1 MITFDDITKT
11 YPDGTTAVDR
21 FNLTVEKGEFMTL
34 IGPSGCGKTTTMKM
48 INRLID
54 PSAGTIYIDDKPV
67 SEYSIHELR
76 WNIGYVL
83 QQIALFPHLTVQENI
98 QVVPDLLKWK
108 KGKMQKRT
116 DELLDM
122 VGLDPSIFK
131 KRYPGELSGGQQ
143 QRIGVIRALAA
154 DPDIVLMDE
163 PFSALDPISREQL
176 QIDINKLQTEIKKT
190 IVFVTHDMDEALKMS
205 DRICLMKEGSV
216 VQCGS
221 PEELM
226 RHPENEFVEE
236 FIGNRQSPWLKP
248 IKEVMKKDP
257 AYFKEDNADD
267 VMEYGSAFFMLVD
280 KNQILKGI
288 FENHKEQKEAVTI
301 PVESTVEDAYAII
314 RSVNQTHFPVVEN
327 GQKAVGVITSNEL
340 LQYFYQQEKEGA
352 GIL

>member
-1 MITFDDITKT
+1 MITFKDIKKT
-11 YPDGTTAVDR
+11 YPDGTTAVDQ

-54 PSAGTIYIDDKPV
+54 PTEGAIYIDNKQV

-83 QQIALFPHLTVQENI
+83 QQIALFPHMTVQENI
-98 QVVPDLLKWK
+98 QVVPELLKWK
-108 KGKMQKRT
+108 KGKMRKRT

-131 KRYPGELSGGQQ
+131 KRYPSELSGGQQ

-176 QIDINKLQTEIKKT
+176 QIDIIKLQTEIKKT

-216 VQCGS
+216 VQCAS
-221 PEELM
+221 PEQLM
-226 RHPENEFVEE
+226 KNPQNGFVEE
-236 FIGNRQSPWLKP
+236 FIGSRQSPWLKS
-248 IKEVMKKDP
+248 IKEVMKSDSH
-257 AYFKEDNADD
+257 YFIRDTFPMNADD
-267 VMEYGSAFFMLVD
+267 ENSFYMIVD
-280 KNQILKGI
+280 GNQVLQSI
-288 FENHKEQKEAVTI
+288 FENHREEKNVITI
-301 PVESTVEDAYAII
+301 PAESTVEDTYEII
-314 RSVNQTHFPVVEN
+314 RSVNQSHFPVVEDN
-327 GQKAVGVITSNEL
+327 QKAIGFVTSQQL
-340 LQYFYQQEKEGA
+340 LQYFHQQEKEGA
-352 GIL
+352 GFL

>member
-1 MITFDDITKT
+1 MITFKDITKT
-11 YPDGTTAVDR
+11 YPDGTTAVDQ

-54 PSAGTIYIDDKPV
+54 PSAGTIYINEKPV
-67 SEYSIHELR
+67 SEYSIDALR

-83 QQIALFPHLTVQENI
+83 QQIALFPHMTVQENI
-98 QVVPDLLKWK
+98 QVVPELLKWK
-108 KGKMQKRT
+108 KGEKEKRT
-116 DELLDM
+116 DELLEM

-131 KRYPGELSGGQQ
+131 KRYPSELSGGQQ

-176 QIDINKLQTEIKKT
+176 QMDIDKLQKEIKKT

-205 DRICLMKEGSV
+205 DRICLMQEGGV

-221 PEELM
+221 PEQLM
-226 RHPENEFVEE
+226 KHPKNDFVEE
-236 FIGNRQSPWLKP
+236 FIGNRKSAWLTSVQ
-248 IKEVMKKDP
+248 EVMKKEIP
-257 AYFKEDNADD
+257 AARDRE
-267 VMEYGSAFFMLVD
+267 L
-280 KNQILKGI
+280 
-288 FENHKEQKEAVTI
+288 ENVVTI
-301 PVESTVEDAYAII
+301 PATSTIEDAYAII
-314 RSVNQTHFPVVEN
+314 QSVNQIDFPVVADN
-327 GQKAVGVITSNEL
+327 QKIIGIVTRDEL

-352 GIL
+352 SVL

>member
-1 MITFDDITKT
+1 MITFKDITKT
-11 YPDGTTAVDR
+11 YPDGTTAVDQ

-54 PSAGTIYIDDKPV
+54 PSAGTIYINEKPV
-67 SEYSIHELR
+67 SEYSIDALR

-83 QQIALFPHLTVQENI
+83 QQIALFPHMTVQENI
-98 QVVPDLLKWK
+98 QVVPELLKWK
-108 KGKMQKRT
+108 KGEKEKRT
-116 DELLDM
+116 DELLEM

-131 KRYPGELSGGQQ
+131 KRYPSELSGGQQ

-176 QIDINKLQTEIKKT
+176 QMDIDKLQKEIKKT

-205 DRICLMKEGSV
+205 DRICLMKEGGV

-221 PEELM
+221 PEQLM
-226 RHPENEFVEE
+226 KHPKNDFVEE
-236 FIGNRQSPWLKP
+236 FIGNRKSAWLTSVQ
-248 IKEVMKKDP
+248 EVMKKEIP
-257 AYFKEDNADD
+257 AARDRE
-267 VMEYGSAFFMLVD
+267 L
-280 KNQILKGI
+280 
-288 FENHKEQKEAVTI
+288 ENVVTI
-301 PVESTVEDAYAII
+301 PATSTIEDAYAII
-314 RSVNQTHFPVVEN
+314 QSVNQIDFPVVADN
-327 GQKAVGVITSNEL
+327 QKIIGIVTRDKL

-352 GIL
+352 SVL

>member
-1 MITFDDITKT
+1 MITFKDITKT
-11 YPDGTTAVDR
+11 YPDGTTAVDQ

-54 PSAGTIYIDDKPV
+54 PSAGTIYINEKPV
-67 SEYSIHELR
+67 SDYSIDALR

-83 QQIALFPHLTVQENI
+83 QQIALFPHMTVQENI
-98 QVVPDLLKWK
+98 QVVPELLKWK
-108 KGKMQKRT
+108 KGEKEKRT
-116 DELLDM
+116 DELLEM

-131 KRYPGELSGGQQ
+131 KRYPSELSGGQQ

-176 QIDINKLQTEIKKT
+176 QMDIDKLQKEIKKT

-205 DRICLMKEGSV
+205 DRICLMKEGGV

-221 PEELM
+221 PEQLM
-226 RHPENEFVEE
+226 KHPKNDFVEE
-236 FIGNRQSPWLKP
+236 FIGNRKSAWLTSVQ
-248 IKEVMKKDP
+248 EVMKKEIP
-257 AYFKEDNADD
+257 AARDRE
-267 VMEYGSAFFMLVD
+267 L
-280 KNQILKGI
+280 
-288 FENHKEQKEAVTI
+288 ENVVTI
-301 PVESTVEDAYAII
+301 PATSTIEDAYAII
-314 RSVNQTHFPVVEN
+314 QSVNQIDFPVVADN
-327 GQKAVGVITSNEL
+327 QKIIGIVTRDEL

-352 GIL
+352 SVL

>member
-1 MITFDDITKT
+1 MITFKDITKT
-11 YPDGTTAVDR
+11 YPDGTTAVDQ

-54 PSAGTIYIDDKPV
+54 PSAGTIYINEKPV
-67 SEYSIHELR
+67 SDYSIDALR

-83 QQIALFPHLTVQENI
+83 QQIALFPHMTVQENI
-98 QVVPDLLKWK
+98 QVVPELLKWK
-108 KGKMQKRT
+108 KGEKEKRT

-131 KRYPGELSGGQQ
+131 KRYPSELSGGQQ

-176 QIDINKLQTEIKKT
+176 QMDIDKLQKDIKKT

-221 PEELM
+221 PEQLM
-226 RHPENEFVEE
+226 KHPKNDFVEE
-236 FIGNRQSPWLKP
+236 FIGNQKSAWLTSVQK
-248 IKEVMKKDP
+248 VMKKNVP
-257 AYFKEDNADD
+257 AAHDREPEN
-267 VMEYGSAFFMLVD
+267 VM
-280 KNQILKGI
+280 
-288 FENHKEQKEAVTI
+288 TI
-301 PVESTVEDAYAII
+301 PATSTIEDAYAII
-314 RSVNQTHFPVVEN
+314 QSVNQIDFPVVDDN
-327 GQKAVGVITSNEL
+327 QKTIGIVTRDEL

-352 GIL
+352 SVL

>member
-1 MITFDDITKT
+1 MITFDDVTKT
-11 YPDGTTAVDR
+11 YPDGTTAVNQ

-54 PSAGTIYIDDKPV
+54 PSEGTIYIDGKPV
-67 SEYSIHELR
+67 SDYSIHELR

-83 QQIALFPHLTVQENI
+83 QQIALFPHMTIQENI
-98 QVVPDLLKWK
+98 QVVPELLKWK
-108 KGKMQKRT
+108 KGEVDKRT

-122 VGLDPSIFK
+122 VGLDPSTFK
-131 KRYPGELSGGQQ
+131 KRYPLELSGGQQ

-176 QIDINKLQTEIKKT
+176 QIDIDKLQKEIKKT

-205 DRICLMKEGSV
+205 DRICLMREGSV

-221 PEELM
+221 PEQLM
-226 RHPENEFVEE
+226 KHPQNGFVEE
-236 FIGNRQSPWLKP
+236 FIGNRQSPWLKS
-248 IKEVMKKDP
+248 IQDVMKKEEQP
-257 AYFKEDNADD
+257 VLE
-267 VMEYGSAFFMLVD
+267 
-280 KNQILKGI
+280 QTP
-288 FENHKEQKEAVTI
+288 ENSVTI
-301 PVESTVEDAYAII
+301 PAKSTLEDAYAII
-314 RSVNQTHFPVVEN
+314 HSANQTDFPVVDN
-327 GQKAVGVITSNEL
+327 NQKVVGTVTRDEL

-352 GIL
+352 SVL